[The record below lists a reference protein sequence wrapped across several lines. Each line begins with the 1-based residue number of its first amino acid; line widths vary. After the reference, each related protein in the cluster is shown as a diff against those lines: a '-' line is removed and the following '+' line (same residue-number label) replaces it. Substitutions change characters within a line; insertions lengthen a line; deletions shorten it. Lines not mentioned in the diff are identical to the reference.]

1 MFGCFLSRVFSKETS
16 KFRNILKRKYYL
28 AVYVFQHL
36 QLGAT
41 QKAVYF
47 YVSRSFWTTHN
58 TAEIISG
65 NGPWMV
71 PKPWAMAGPSAEI
84 IHLLP
89 YADPKADPNADPQLI
104 LLPLSSCWALR

>member
-1 MFGCFLSRVFSKETS
+1 MFLGLFGQRT
-16 KFRNILKRKYYL
+16 IL
-28 AVYVFQHL
+28 
-36 QLGAT
+36 
-41 QKAVYF
+41 
-47 YVSRSFWTTHN
+47 